1 MQQGARME
9 PKEIIFEKEELAMK
23 EQLEKMVDSYDS
35 YMKKITFGRE
45 NKLREATLIKAV
57 IKSGDHVLEVGSGTG
72 TLALA
77 AKKKVGISGKVN
89 GIDVIP
95 GMIEVSK
102 QKAKQANEEVSFDLG
117 SIADIPFETNTFDIV
132 ICSFMI
138 FHVAEKTRH
147 KGISEI
153 HRVLKPMGKLFIVD
167 LGLPQGSIQRII
179 AKIFFGF
186 MINHELEEL
195 TSLFEEN
202 GFIEIMN
209 GKVGFKMLGL
219 SIISYISGIAKK

>member
-1 MQQGARME
+1 MQLGDRME
-9 PKEIIFEKEELAMK
+9 PKEIISEKEELVMK
-23 EQLEKMVDSYDS
+23 EQLEKMVDTYDS
-35 YMKKITFGRE
+35 YMNKITFGRE
-45 NKLREATLIKAV
+45 KLLREETLNKTGIKL
-57 IKSGDHVLEVGSGTG
+57 GDRVLEVGSGTG

-77 AKKKVGISGKVN
+77 AKKKVGLSGKVN

-95 GMIEVSK
+95 GMIAVSK

-138 FHVAEKTRH
+138 FHIAEKTRQ

-153 HRVLKPMGKLFIVD
+153 RRVLKPKGKVFIVD

-186 MINHELEEL
+186 MINHEVEEL
-195 TSLFEEN
+195 TPSLKEN

-219 SIISYISGIAKK
+219 SIISYVCGIARK